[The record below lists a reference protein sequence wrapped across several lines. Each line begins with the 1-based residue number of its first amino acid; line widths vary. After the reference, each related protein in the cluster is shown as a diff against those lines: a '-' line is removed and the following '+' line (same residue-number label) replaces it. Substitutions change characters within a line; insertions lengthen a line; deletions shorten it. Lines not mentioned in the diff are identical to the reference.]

1 MNTNPNG
8 RGSKRSIIGHGSNQS
23 ISGRGSSRS
32 ITVNGSA
39 QSISGR
45 GSSESISGS
54 DLQERRSFIFDISNV
69 MSTLGLR
76 RWSTSVATTPALPFK
91 SGEVIPKMANYRK
104 SVCEHGERPLLSRS
118 QSCWTLFF

>member
-8 RGSKRSIIGHGSNQS
+8 HGSSRSIIGHGSNQS

-32 ITVNGSA
+32 INVNGSS

-45 GSSESISGS
+45 GSSRSISGS

-69 MSTLGLR
+69 MNALGLR
-76 RWSTSVATTPALPFK
+76 RWSSSVATTPAPPFQ

-104 SVCEHGERPLLSRS
+104 SISEHGD
-118 QSCWTLFF
+118 